1 MPTIDCRNSSPL
13 KEILAVK
20 SERSG
25 GARGSEGDC
34 TFGKRRLTFDAAAGQ
49 DSPISTPTKLKSLRG
64 CRNSS
69 PNSPSDGSKEDS
81 GKRLPSLCKSPV
93 KRLHDS
99 FDRKQNWNPSDP
111 GQMSAV
117 KEALH
122 VSTAPQ
128 TVVCR
133 EDEQKRIL
141 EFCKTC
147 LEQEKAGSLYI
158 CGCPGTGKS
167 LSMDKVKQ
175 QVVDWARD
183 EGLQAPDVITINCTS
198 LTNTTEIFSK
208 IADKHQQKKKTS
220 PLQHLR
226 DIYSQ
231 KQQSSGSK
239 MMVIIADELDYLI
252 TRDRAVLHDLFM
264 LTTFQFSRCILI
276 GIANAIDLADR
287 FLPRLQSLNC
297 KPLVVTFRAY
307 SKDQILR
314 ILRERLMALPYVVF
328 QPQALELC
336 ARKVAA
342 ASGDMRKALSVC
354 RSAVEMLE
362 ADMSELSSSLNSSVG
377 EATDK
382 QTPPD
387 LEVFKRQQNI
397 TVTFQVR
404 IDHMAAALSKT
415 FRSPVV
421 DTIQSLPQ
429 HQQII
434 LCSAAK
440 FSRGKKKDATI
451 EELNKSYIG
460 VCKSAQIPPVGI
472 LEFLS
477 MCRALSDQGLFKLV
491 GQSRDDKLKSVTL
504 KVDGSDITFA
514 LQGVRF
520 FRNCLQ

>member
-1 MPTIDCRNSSPL
+1 MPTIASHNSSPF
-13 KEILAVK
+13 KEIVTVR

-25 GARGSEGDC
+25 GTGGSEVNC
-34 TFGKRRLTFDAAAGQ
+34 TSGKRRLTFDAAAVQEG
-49 DSPISTPTKLKSLRG
+49 PISTPTKLKSLRR

-69 PNSPSDGSKEDS
+69 PNSPADGSKEDCVS
-81 GKRLPSLCKSPV
+81 KRLAGLCKSPV
-93 KRLHDS
+93 KRSHNS
-99 FDRKQNWNPSDP
+99 FDLKQNWNPSDP
-111 GQMSAV
+111 EQMSAV

-122 VSTAPQ
+122 VSTAPP

-133 EDEQKRIL
+133 ENEQKRIL
-141 EFCKTC
+141 EFCKGC

-167 LSMDKVKQ
+167 LSMEKVKQ
-175 QVVDWARD
+175 YVVDWARD
-183 EGLQAPDVITINCTS
+183 EGLQPPDLLVINCTS
-198 LTNTTEIFSK
+198 LTNTSEIFGK

-220 PLQHLR
+220 PLQYLQE
-226 DIYSQ
+226 IYSQ

-252 TRDRAVLHDLFM
+252 TRDRTVLHDLFM
-264 LTTFQFSRCILI
+264 LTTFPFSRCILI
-276 GIANAIDLADR
+276 GIANSIDLADR

-314 ILRERLMALPYVVF
+314 ILQERLMALPYIVF

-354 RSAVEMLE
+354 RSAMEMLE
-362 ADMSELSSSLNSSVG
+362 AELRELSSSPNSST
-377 EATDK
+377 EATHQ
-382 QTPPD
+382 QTPPG
-387 LEVFKRQQNI
+387 LEVFKREQNNS
-397 TVTFQVR
+397 VR

-421 DTIQSLPQ
+421 DTVQSLPQ

-434 LCSAAK
+434 LCSAVK
-440 FSRGKKKDATI
+440 FFRGKKKDTTI
-451 EELNKSYIG
+451 EELNKSYIE

-477 MCRALSDQGLFKLV
+477 MCRVLNDQGLFKL
-491 GQSRDDKLKSVTL
+491 GLSRDGKIKRVSLKI
-504 KVDGSDITFA
+504 DESDITFA